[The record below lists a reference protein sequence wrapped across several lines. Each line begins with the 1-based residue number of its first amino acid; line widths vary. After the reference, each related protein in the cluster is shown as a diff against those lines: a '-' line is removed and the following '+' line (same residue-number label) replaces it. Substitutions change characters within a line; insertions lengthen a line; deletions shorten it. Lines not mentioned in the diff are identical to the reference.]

1 MGKPAQVVAR
11 TIGCEMWWGCAKSE
25 CTRIAAELSCDVTG
39 PARAVSAQPAAGS
52 TDMGEPA
59 QVVARVIGRERR
71 VRRLKW
77 VAGSTAARARGR
89 SMSRAAAAAA
99 YSMI

>member
-1 MGKPAQVVAR
+1 
-11 TIGCEMWWGCAKSE
+11 MWWGCTKSE

-59 QVVARVIGRERR
+59 QVVARVIGQRAEGEVLEAGGRQH
-71 VRRLKW
+71 
-77 VAGSTAARARGR
+77 GSTRAWKEHE
-89 SMSRAAAAAA
+89 
-99 YSMI
+99 